1 MIRRSFFFTL
11 ATLFF
16 VLFSFNLNVSG
27 KDEWLSV
34 RSKNFNLIG
43 NASEKD
49 IRAAG
54 ARLEEFREVFRQIF
68 DKVNFNSPVPTTV
81 VVFKDANSYNP
92 YKPIKKDG
100 QIDKAVA
107 GYFLAADD
115 ANFITLSLDGD
126 AGQAFQ
132 TIFHEYTHFWV
143 DNNVGKSN
151 VPPWF
156 NEGLAEYYQNLKIEN
171 ERKVVVGGLQEKH
184 LELLSQ
190 NKLIPFETFF
200 NTDNY
205 TLAQQGDD
213 GAGLFYAQAWALT
226 HFLMHGEGGARKGQ
240 MYKFL
245 DFAMS
250 GKSAR
255 EAFVEA
261 FQTDYAAMERDLK
274 KYIERKSFGAAEINL
289 KNKLAVDLEMQ
300 AKPLTEAEAKTF
312 LGEMLFYFDRLGEAE
327 THFLQVSLLNP
338 NSSRANLFLGKI
350 RAKQGKMDEF
360 ARFLAKS
367 IEQNPLDFLAHYHYA
382 RVLSEQDM
390 SEFGF
395 VSEYPKAL
403 ADKMRESLKK
413 AIALDPNFAP
423 SYELYAFVSVVRNE
437 NIDEAIEYLNRA
449 LKIAPGS
456 QQYQIRMAELLMWKE
471 DFANARKIAE
481 KIAKTA
487 SEPELKVYAENALE
501 RINDYEGQMYSARH
515 PRRRKSEITDRI
527 LTEEELRALR
537 EQGLIESLNMM
548 VAKPQKGEKR
558 ILGSVLKIECQP
570 QAVYFTVKAA
580 ADNNILRLESESL
593 ETVNLTAYSREMGNA
608 RFGCGEL
615 LKQQNLAVI
624 IYRQTDKNDAKI
636 AGELKSVEFV
646 PANFRFLN

>member
-1 MIRRSFFFTL
+1 M

-16 VLFSFNLNVSG
+16 VLISFGAEAFG

-54 ARLEEFREVFRQIF
+54 ARLEQFREVFRRIF

-81 VVFKDANSYNP
+81 IVFKDANSYNP
-92 YKPIKKDG
+92 YKPLKKDG
-100 QIDKAVA
+100 QIDKAIA
-107 GYFLAADD
+107 GYFLSADD
-115 ANFITLSLDGD
+115 ANFITLSMEGD
-126 AGQAFQ
+126 TSEAFE

-143 DNNVGKSN
+143 DNNIGKSD

-156 NEGLAEYYQNLKIEN
+156 NEGLAEYYQTLKIEN
-171 ERKVVVGGLQEKH
+171 DQKVVLGSAQKRH
-184 LELLSQ
+184 LEILSE
-190 NKLIPFETFF
+190 NKLIPFDTFF

-205 TLAQQGDD
+205 TLAQQGDG
-213 GAGLFYAQAWALT
+213 GAGLFYAQAWALM
-226 HFLMHGEGGARKGQ
+226 HYLQHGEGGSRKSQ

-245 DFAMS
+245 DLVMS
-250 GKSAR
+250 GKPAR
-255 EAFVEA
+255 EAFSEA
-261 FQTDYAAMERDLK
+261 FQIDYATMERELK
-274 KYIERKSFGAAEINL
+274 KYIEQNNYGVSEINF
-289 KNKLAVDLEMQ
+289 KNRLTFDLEMQ
-300 AKPLTEAEAKTF
+300 TKSLTEAEAKTY
-312 LGEMLFYFDRLGEAE
+312 LGELLFYFDRLSEAE
-327 THFLQVSLLNP
+327 THFLQVFLLTP
-338 NSSRANLFLGKI
+338 NSARANLDLGKI

-367 IEQNPLDFLAHYHYA
+367 IELNPNDFLAHYHFA
-382 RVLSEQDM
+382 RGLSQQGM

-395 VSEYPKAL
+395 VSEYPPAL
-403 ADKMRESLKK
+403 ANKMRELLKK
-413 AIALDPNFAP
+413 SIALNPDFPQ

-449 LKIAPGS
+449 LKIAPGN
-456 QQYQIRMAELLMWKE
+456 QQYQLRLAELLMWKE
-471 DFANARKIAE
+471 DFANARKIAQ

-487 SEPELKVYAENALE
+487 SEPELKVYAENTVE
-501 RINDYEGQMYSARH
+501 RIIDYEGQMASVRN

-558 ILGSVLKIECQP
+558 ILGSVTKIECQP
-570 QAVYFTVKAA
+570 QAIYFTVKA
-580 ADNNILRLESESL
+580 DNQIFQLKSDTF
-593 ETVNLTAYSREMGNA
+593 ETVNLTAYSKEMGNA
-608 RFGCGEL
+608 KFGCGEM
-615 LKQQNLAVI
+615 KQQNLAVI
-624 IYRQTDKNDAKI
+624 VYRQIDKNETKI
-636 AGELKSVEFV
+636 AGELKSIEFV
-646 PANFRFLN
+646 PANFKFLN